1 MLKQV
6 LQTIR
11 EHGLFSVSDTV
22 VVAVSG
28 GVDSIVLLD
37 ILASLK
43 ELRLRLVV
51 AHLNHR
57 LRGDESDGDE
67 AFVRKLTEKYGVTFV
82 TQAVDVRQL
91 SRDRNLSLEDAGR
104 VARYAL
110 FDDIYASCKANVIA
124 LAHHADDQAE
134 TVLLRLLRG
143 AGGSGLCAMAPK
155 SLNYVR
161 PLLFVSRAE
170 VEAYQR
176 RNGLAFRFDSSNDDS
191 NFLRNRVRH
200 ELIPVLVS
208 YNPAITVR
216 LATTA
221 EALAEDEILLE
232 KLTDVAFSR
241 HCSRTESGLSL
252 GIEGLATESR
262 GLRFRLYRRAI
273 RVVKGDLAR
282 IAFCHLKGIDQ
293 LVSSPRP
300 NGKIALPDGFQ
311 VSRCYGELVFA
322 VHEDSLPEY
331 PFEILLEGPGNYALP
346 VGVLTLELLPAPENF
361 LDVAGNVAYFD
372 AMSLTFPL
380 LVRTVRPGDRIMPLG
395 MKGRKK
401 VKDLFID
408 EKVPLPARRRIPLLY
423 SGARLLWVCGVRSAA
438 EARVTPST
446 TSVIRA
452 EIRGFLS

>member
-1 MLKQV
+1 MLKKV
-6 LQTIR
+6 LRTIH
-11 EHGLFSVSDTV
+11 EHSIFSVGDTV
-22 VVAVSG
+22 IVAVSG
-28 GVDSIVLLD
+28 GVDSVVLLD
-37 ILASLK
+37 ILASMK

-67 AFVRKLTEKYGVTFV
+67 AFVRKLAEKYGVTFV

-91 SRDRNLSLEDAGR
+91 SRDKNLSLEDAGR
-104 VARYAL
+104 VARYAF
-110 FDDIYASCKANVIA
+110 FDDIYTSCKANAVA

-155 SLNYVR
+155 SRYYVR
-161 PLLFVSRAE
+161 PLLYISRAE

-176 RNGLAFRFDSSNDDS
+176 RNGLVFRFDSSNVDS

-200 ELIPVLVS
+200 ELIPTLLS
-208 YNPAITVR
+208 YNPAITER
-216 LATTA
+216 LAVTA
-221 EALAEDEILLE
+221 EVLTEDETLLE
-232 KLTDVAFSR
+232 KLTDVVFSR
-241 HCSRTESGLSL
+241 YCSSMESGLSL
-252 GIEGLATESR
+252 AIAGLTSEPR

-273 RVVKGDLAR
+273 LSVKGDLAR
-282 IAFCHLKGIDQ
+282 IAFCHLKGID
-293 LVSSPRP
+293 LLISSPRP

-311 VSRCYGELVFA
+311 VSRCYGNLLFA
-322 VHEDSLPEY
+322 AHGEPLPEH
-331 PFEILLEGPGNYALP
+331 PFEELLEGPGSYALP
-346 VGVLTLELLPAPENF
+346 GGVLILELLPAPKKR

-372 AMSLTFPL
+372 AKSLTFPL
-380 LVRTVRPGDRIMPLG
+380 LVRTFRPGDRIVPLG

-408 EKVPLPARRRIPLLY
+408 EKVPLPARRKIPLLF
-423 SGARLLWVCGVRSAA
+423 SGAQLLWVCGVRSAA
-438 EARVTPST
+438 EACLTPST

-452 EIRGFLS
+452 EIRGFLP